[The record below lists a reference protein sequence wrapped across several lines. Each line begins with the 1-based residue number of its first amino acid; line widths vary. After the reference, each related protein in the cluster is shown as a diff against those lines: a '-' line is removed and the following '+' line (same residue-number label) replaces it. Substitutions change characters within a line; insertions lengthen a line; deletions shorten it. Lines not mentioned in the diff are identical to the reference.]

1 MLTPVLSSRFKKD
14 IRRMTRR
21 GKDMNKLKTL
31 LELLINEKPLPEIYH
46 SSCLAPIVAGLLAL
60 IFIPHGLEYRQA
72 GGGGQ
77 EVCQDCPVAGEG
89 VELQDWS
96 SHRQ

>member
-31 LELLINEKPLPEIYH
+31 LELLINEKSLPEIYQAH
-46 SSCLAPIVAGLLAL
+46 PLKGSWLPYWDAHLEPDWLLIYLQKKGELLLARTGSHAD
-60 IFIPHGLEYRQA
+60 IF
-72 GGGGQ
+72 
-77 EVCQDCPVAGEG
+77 
-89 VELQDWS
+89 S
-96 SHRQ
+96 S